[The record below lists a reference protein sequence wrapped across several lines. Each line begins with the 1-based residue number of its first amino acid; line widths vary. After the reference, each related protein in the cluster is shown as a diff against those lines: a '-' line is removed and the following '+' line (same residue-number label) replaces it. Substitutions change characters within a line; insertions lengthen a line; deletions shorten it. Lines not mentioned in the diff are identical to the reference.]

1 MRVLHIVEAFGG
13 GVVTFLQALINGS
26 DEQDEHI
33 ILYARRDNTPDAP
46 EKLFRPGTR
55 LIRSENLSRELRP
68 GEDIAAFFEIRRVV
82 KEVRPDIVHLHS
94 SKAGALGR
102 WAINGKKLPLFYTPH
117 GYSFLMDG
125 CGEMKRRMYFL
136 FEKVCG
142 YRRCT
147 TVACGKGECEQ
158 GKRVTKDITYVSN
171 GINAQEVDALVPDI
185 AARSDGVN
193 VCTLARIS
201 RQKDPERFNEI
212 AEAFPD
218 VKFTWIGD
226 GELREVL
233 TSPNIEV
240 TGWLPREEALRKVTE
255 SAVFLLP
262 SRWEGLS
269 LSLLEAMYLRRLCI
283 VSRIPGNVDVIE
295 NRRTG
300 YVCERMED
308 YVEVIQHLMDDGID
322 SRMTDA
328 AHERVATELNQTVMV
343 RKYGELYK
351 KAMKTMGGGTT
362 PN

>member
-147 TVACGKGECEQ
+147 TVACGKGE
-158 GKRVTKDITYVSN
+158 GKAK
-171 GINAQEVDALVPDI
+171 
-185 AARSDGVN
+185 
-193 VCTLARIS
+193 C
-201 RQKDPERFNEI
+201 K
-212 AEAFPD
+212 
-218 VKFTWIGD
+218 
-226 GELREVL
+226 
-233 TSPNIEV
+233 
-240 TGWLPREEALRKVTE
+240 
-255 SAVFLLP
+255 
-262 SRWEGLS
+262 
-269 LSLLEAMYLRRLCI
+269 
-283 VSRIPGNVDVIE
+283 
-295 NRRTG
+295 
-300 YVCERMED
+300 
-308 YVEVIQHLMDDGID
+308 
-322 SRMTDA
+322 
-328 AHERVATELNQTVMV
+328 
-343 RKYGELYK
+343 
-351 KAMKTMGGGTT
+351 
-362 PN
+362 